1 VGALTDR
8 RRLALGDPPTDLA
21 GFPRWRLR
29 KQQRMFRAHTLGL
42 SPWWFASGDA
52 GRFNLPKPHGTCY
65 LAIDV
70 ATALR
75 ERCGPELVELGLV
88 SADFAARTMVSRL
101 SVPRERQLA
110 DACHQSA
117 AHFGVTREL
126 FTIAVPSYTLTR
138 KWAAAFHAT
147 GAGGIRYKSRFTTT
161 ARANAVALFDA
172 AGERDWPPDPAPLP
186 GTTACTQAGL
196 TVAARPTRR
205 QLRIIEPPS

>member
-1 VGALTDR
+1 
-8 RRLALGDPPTDLA
+8 
-21 GFPRWRLR
+21 
-29 KQQRMFRAHTLGL
+29 
-42 SPWWFASGDA
+42 
-52 GRFNLPKPHGTCY
+52 
-65 LAIDV
+65 V
-70 ATALR
+70 ATTKKIVTF
-75 ERCGPELVELGLV
+75 EDEFSDSGI
-88 SADFAARTMVSRL
+88 

-126 FTIAVPSYTLTR
+126 FTIAGPSYTRTR

-147 GAGGIRYKSRFTTT
+147 GAGGIRYQSRFTTSV
-161 ARANAVALFDA
+161 RANAVALFDA